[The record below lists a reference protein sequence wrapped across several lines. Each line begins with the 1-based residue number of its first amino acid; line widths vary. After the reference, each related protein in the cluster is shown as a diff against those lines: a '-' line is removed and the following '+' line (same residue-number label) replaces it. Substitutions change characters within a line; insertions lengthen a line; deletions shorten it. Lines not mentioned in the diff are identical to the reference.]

1 MPTYY
6 TAATLMVAAVYCVW
20 RAWAQTRLQQHQLLC
35 QRVAYM
41 LWIAAHEGETG
52 YEEDEAADDELE
64 RRLTTFTFLHRR
76 HH

>member
-1 MPTYY
+1 ML
-6 TAATLMVAAVYCVW
+6 TALPALTVSAIYLAWSACHRERRR
-20 RAWAQTRLQQHQLLC
+20 RARLLYE
-35 QRVAYM
+35 RVAYM

>member
-20 RAWAQTRLQQHQLLC
+20 RAWAQARMQQHRLLC

-41 LWIAAHEGETG
+41 LWVAAGTCDDASDDMREPCGSRADFG
-52 YEEDEAADDELE
+52 YDEE
-64 RRLTTFTFLHRR
+64 
-76 HH
+76 